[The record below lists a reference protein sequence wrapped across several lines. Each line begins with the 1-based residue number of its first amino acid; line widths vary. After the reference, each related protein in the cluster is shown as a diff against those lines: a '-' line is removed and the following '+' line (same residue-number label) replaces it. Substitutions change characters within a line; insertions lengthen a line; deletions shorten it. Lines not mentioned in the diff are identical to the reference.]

1 MVPAVLHA
9 RRGSGKGR
17 GSRAALPSVGTMM
30 ADPNTAP
37 DSGGEP
43 LASYAAL
50 GDGRTIAL
58 VGLRGQIDWMPVP
71 DIGAE
76 PVFARLLDDRHGGCI
91 ELEPT
96 AAYRVRRR
104 YLPGTN
110 VLETTFT
117 TDSGVAKVTDALVVG
132 VAGRLPWC
140 ELGRR
145 IEGVRG
151 SVDFAWRVQPGTML
165 GTASPW
171 IEDTER
177 GAVIRC
183 GAVTVAV
190 VGEAHDPEPA
200 DIHADVVELRG
211 SVSTTAG
218 SRHLLV
224 VVATHDE
231 PLRLPDP
238 GNVDRGIDRTIDS
251 WRRWSTEFSYD
262 GSWADAVHRSALAL
276 KILVYAPSGA
286 IVAAGTTSLPETGRG
301 GKNWDY
307 RFAWVRDLAYTVH
320 SLVRFGLREETH
332 AALSWLSRAIRANGP
347 DPHVFYALD
356 GTPTAEVDRRDAPG
370 WRGIGPVVVGNPAQ
384 GQLQLGVYGDV
395 FAVCRTYV
403 DAGNLLDQGTAR
415 LLAEL
420 ADRVCDLWRS
430 ADSGMWEL
438 PEARHYVSSKMGCW
452 QALNDAVHLCER
464 GQIPGSSERWAAE
477 RDRIRSW
484 VDEHG
489 WNEERGAYVMVPG
502 SSDLDAS
509 VLLHAMS
516 GFDRGERMSRTIDAV
531 HRELGAG
538 DLLYRYSGAAQE
550 EHTFLACAFWRASA
564 LACVGRHVEA
574 ILTMDRLVETAND
587 VGILPEMVEASTGAF
602 WGNLPQALSHLA
614 LVNAALTIGELAG
627 DIRD

>member
-1 MVPAVLHA
+1 
-9 RRGSGKGR
+9 
-17 GSRAALPSVGTMM
+17 M
-30 ADPNTAP
+30 ADPNSAP
-37 DSGGEP
+37 EMPGEP
-43 LASYAAL
+43 LESYAAI

-76 PVFARLLDDRHGGCI
+76 PVFARLLDDARGGCI

-96 AAYRVRRR
+96 SPYSVRRR

-117 TDSGVAKVTDALVVG
+117 TEAGGVAKVTDALVVG
-132 VAGRLPWC
+132 IAGRLPWC
-140 ELGRR
+140 ELARR
-145 IEGVRG
+145 IEGVHG
-151 SVDFAWRVQPGTML
+151 TVDFAWGVRPGTML

-171 IEDTER
+171 MEATER
-177 GAVIRC
+177 GAIIRC
-183 GAVTVAV
+183 GAATVAV
-190 VGEAHDPEPA
+190 VGEGHAPEEPDGTA
-200 DIHADVVELRG
+200 EIVQLRG
-211 SVSTTAG
+211 RVSTREG
-218 SRHLLV
+218 SRSLLV

-238 GNVDRGIDRTIDS
+238 ANVDVGIDRTIEN
-251 WRRWSTEFSYD
+251 WRIWSREFSYE
-262 GSWADAVHRSALAL
+262 GPWADAVQRSALAL
-276 KILVYAPSGA
+276 KLLVYAPSGA

-347 DPHVFYALD
+347 DPHVFYGLD
-356 GTPTAEVDRRDAPG
+356 GTPTDRVEEREAPG

-395 FAVCRTYV
+395 FAVCRSYV
-403 DAGNLLDQGTAR
+403 EAGNILDQGTAR
-415 LLAEL
+415 LLAQL
-420 ADRVCDLWRS
+420 ADRVCDLWRRPD
-430 ADSGMWEL
+430 AGMWEL
-438 PEARHYVSSKMGCW
+438 PEQRHYVSSKMGCW
-452 QALNDAVHLCER
+452 QALEDAVYLCER
-464 GQIPGSSERWAAE
+464 GQIPGGGERWATE
-477 RDRIRSW
+477 RERVRAW
-484 VDEHG
+484 VDAHG
-489 WNEERGAYVMVPG
+489 WNDDIGAYVMAPG
-502 SSDLDAS
+502 SPDLDAS

-516 GFDRGERMSRTIDAV
+516 GFDRGDRMSRTIDALGE
-531 HRELGAG
+531 RFGAG

-564 LACVGRHVEA
+564 LACVGRHGEA
-574 ILTMDRLVETAND
+574 VATMDRLMGTAND
-587 VGILPEMVEASTGAF
+587 VGILPEMIDASDGAF

-614 LVNAALTIGELAG
+614 LVGAALTIAELAPEV
-627 DIRD
+627 RS